1 MAKLFAEVTIAG
13 NYKRLAQATKGANA
27 QMKGMAKQSQSMSKL
42 MKASFAGIG
51 IQQLASQL
59 ISMAKA
65 ADADN
70 RSMALLNTTLDRTW
84 KATDET
90 KKSVDEFLRSM
101 EMASG
106 VAGEDLRIAYAT
118 IARSTKSVTK
128 ANRLFTLAMDIS
140 AGTGKDLNAVTLA
153 TSKYLAG
160 NKKAFDRLI
169 PGASKS
175 ADVIGELEKKFGG
188 LAEKNAS
195 PFALINV
202 QVDEFKE
209 AIGREILPYIQKL
222 AKWMNSK
229 EGQKTIKETTAALVE
244 LVKEAAKL
252 AKFALDNKE
261 VILGIAI
268 ALKGWQIGSA
278 VFKSWKTLAD
288 LWKGMKVPK
297 VPTGGVGLPQGPTA
311 PGGNAPT
318 GDVYWGKDKNKG
330 KTQPK
335 VKGKIPGGVKV
346 GALGAAAAA
355 VTLVLSIPSSSTG
368 DTPERK
374 KERDDLKERNDAN
387 REWRRQNRSW
397 NGVAAVGAA
406 PTAPSTQQLPFM
418 QPGNI
423 TINVNAPNVSG
434 PAVLDALKKTAR
446 RKGVPLKLLID

>member
-13 NYKRLAQATKGANA
+13 NYKRLAQATRGANA
-27 QMKGMAKQSQSMSKL
+27 QMKGMAKQSQKMSNI

-70 RSMALLNTTLDRTW
+70 RSMAILNTTLDRTW

-106 VAGEDLRIAYAT
+106 VAGEDLRIAYGK
-118 IARSTKSVTK
+118 IARSTSSVTK
-128 ANRLFTLAMDIS
+128 ANKLFALAMDIS

-153 TSKYLAG
+153 TTKFLAG

-175 ADVIGELEKKFGG
+175 ADVLADLEEKFGG
-188 LAEKNAS
+188 LAAKNAS

-222 AKWMNSK
+222 AKFLNSR
-229 EGQKTIKETTAALVE
+229 EGQRTIKETTKQVVE
-244 LVKEAAKL
+244 LVKEAGKL
-252 AKFALDNKE
+252 AKWALDNKE
-261 VILGIAI
+261 IILGIAI
-268 ALKGWQIGSA
+268 ALKGWQITSGIIT
-278 VFKSWKTLAD
+278 SWRTLAGI
-288 LWKGMKVPK
+288 WKGMKAPK
-297 VPTGGVGLPQGPTA
+297 IPGGVGLPQGPVMA
-311 PGGNAPT
+311 G
-318 GDVYWGKDKNKG
+318 KNK
-330 KTQPK
+330 PK
-335 VKGKIPGGVKV
+335 APSGAKIPPVLGTGLATAASA
-346 GALGAAAAA
+346 ALIL
-355 VTLVLSIPSSSTG
+355 TIPSSSRQWT
-368 DTPERK
+368 E
-374 KERDDLKERNDAN
+374 KELKARRDLIS
-387 REWRRQNRSW
+387 REEHISRMNAKNSW
-397 NGVAAVGAA
+397 NGVAALGAA
-406 PTAPSTQQLPFM
+406 PTAPNSMQLPFM
-418 QPGNI
+418 KPGNI

-446 RKGVPLKLLID
+446 RKGVPLKLLLD